1 MLRSLNSGVSGL
13 RNQQVRLDVIGN
25 NIANVNTVG
34 YKSHRVNFQEQFSQ
48 TLRGGSAPSGS
59 LGGTNPTQV
68 GLGVTV
74 GSIDLVQSQG
84 SLNPTGKNTDLAISG
99 EGFFIISDGKQQ
111 VYTRD
116 GAFDFDRSGNLVK
129 ISNGF
134 RVMGWNAEMDPD
146 GTTTV
151 NSSRGVENLVV
162 PAGTTLPPQAT
173 GNITIGSNLE
183 AMMPVAPAAGSS
195 AMSSV
200 SMYDSQGNIHKGSI
214 KFTKIAA
221 NTWNTSFVPDVD
233 SEAFFSMAAPGW
245 IPAVPADNTTTPP
258 TPRKPPEL
266 PIGSVSFNDRGIL
279 SGYGLYGGAPLA
291 SPADEVPPTFNLV
304 PQAGAVKT
312 LTISLKMGSKG
323 KSDGVTQ
330 FNDPKSDPSQDY
342 YNTTVVMTD
351 QDGYSSGALSG
362 VSIGS
367 DGKMMGL
374 FTNGR
379 SRILGQVAMATFTN
393 PVGLAVN
400 GDNIF
405 AGTPNSGEA
414 QIGIAGS
421 GSRGLI
427 APGSLENSNVDLA
440 SSFADLIVA
449 QRGLQSNSKIIT
461 TSDEVLQELM
471 SLKR

>member
-1 MLRSLNSGVSGL
+1 MLRSLSSGVSGL

-34 YKSHRVNFQEQFSQ
+34 YKAHRVNFQEQFSQ
-48 TLRGGSAPSGS
+48 TLRGGSAPNGS

-74 GSIDLVQSQG
+74 GSIDLMMGQG

-99 EGFFIISDGKQQ
+99 EGFFVISDGKQQ

-134 RVMGWNAEMDPD
+134 RVMGWNAQMQPD
-146 GTTTV
+146 GSAAVDT
-151 NSSRGVENLVV
+151 SRAPEALVV
-162 PAGTTLPPQAT
+162 PAGTTLNPQMT
-173 GNITIGSNLE
+173 SFIKMGSNLE
-183 AMMPVAPAAGSS
+183 QQSVDGTIAR
-195 AMSSV
+195 SSV
-200 SMYDSQGNIHKGSI
+200 TMYDSAGNVHKGAI
-214 KFTKIAA
+214 TFTKNGT
-221 NTWNTSFVPDVD
+221 NTWDVAFTPDNAGDFSGGPYNLGKITFDDKGVLATNT
-233 SEAFFSMAAPGW
+233 M
-245 IPAVPADNTTTPP
+245 P
-258 TPRKPPEL
+258 TPSLHLDPATVGAFSPL
-266 PIGSVSFNDRGIL
+266 DITIDVGTIGKTD
-279 SGYGLYGGAPLA
+279 GL
-291 SPADEVPPTFNLV
+291 
-304 PQAGAVKT
+304 
-312 LTISLKMGSKG
+312 
-323 KSDGVTQ
+323 TQ
-330 FNDPKSDPSQDY
+330 FSDPKSDASTKFFNQ
-342 YNTTVVMTD
+342 TAVMVD
-351 QDGYSSGALSG
+351 QNGYSSGALSG

-367 DGKMMGL
+367 DGKMIGN

-379 SRILGQVAMATFTN
+379 TRILGQVAMATFTN
-393 PVGLAVN
+393 PVGMAVN

-405 AGTPNSGEA
+405 SATPNSGEP
-414 QIGIAGS
+414 QVGIAGS

-440 SSFADLIVA
+440 QSFSDLIVA